1 MEIKMMR
8 KKAAKI
14 VLLLLCFVCLGIG
27 LSIGSD
33 VANADSSDA
42 LSDKTII
49 SESPFG
55 GEDANR
61 TEDIYI
67 MPDGGLM
74 IEENGELVPYEAS
87 MTIEELFSLMGKKM
101 DK

>member
-1 MEIKMMR
+1 MIR

-14 VLLLLCFVCLGIG
+14 VLLILCFVGLGLG
-27 LSIGSD
+27 LFVGSD
-33 VANADSSDA
+33 VARADSSDVA
-42 LSDKTII
+42 I

-74 IEENGELVPYEAS
+74 IEENGELVPYEPS
-87 MTIEELFSLMGKKM
+87 MTREEFFNLTGI
-101 DK
+101 DIRE